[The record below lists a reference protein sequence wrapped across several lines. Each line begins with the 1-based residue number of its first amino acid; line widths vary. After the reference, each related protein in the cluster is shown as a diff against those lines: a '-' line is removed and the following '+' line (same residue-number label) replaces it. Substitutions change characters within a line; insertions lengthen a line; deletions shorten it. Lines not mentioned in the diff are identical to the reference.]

1 MNLDG
6 ERLVT
11 NIPWLEHMIVAE
23 LAYLNFAKEYFQQK
37 LVLDNG
43 CGTGHGADFVAG
55 CGARRVIG
63 IDVSYSAVHQAKAEY
78 SRPNLSFLVQN
89 SLSLAF
95 PSASFD
101 FVSSIEVIEHLADTE
116 VYLSEIHRVLKS
128 GGWAY
133 LSTPNK
139 AVSSPNMDRPSWP
152 FHVKEF
158 YLPEFRSVLTGIFD
172 QVQIWGVRIP
182 VYESHPIRKLTKSP
196 LSYVKHILPPKLRL
210 GIAAFLRYK
219 IKPALEMEDVVFSET
234 DIETADRFVALC
246 HKES

>member
-11 NIPWLEHMIVAE
+11 SIPWLEHMIVAE
-23 LAYLNFAKEYFQQK
+23 LAYVHFVKEYFQQR

-43 CGTGHGADFVAG
+43 CGTGHVADFIAS

-63 IDVSYSAVHQAKAEY
+63 VDISPAAIREAKIQY
-78 SRPNLSFLVQN
+78 LRPNLSFLIQD
-89 SLSLAF
+89 SLTLAF
-95 PSASFD
+95 PSTTFD
-101 FVSSIEVIEHLADTE
+101 FISSIEVIEHLMDTE
-116 VYLSEIHRVLKS
+116 GYLSEMHRVLKPD
-128 GGWAY
+128 GWAY

-158 YLPEFRSVLTGIFD
+158 YLTEFYSVLTATFA

-182 VYESHPIRKLTKSP
+182 VYESHPIRKVTKSP
-196 LSYVKHILPPKLRL
+196 LSYIKHILPPKLRL

-219 IKPALEMEDVVFSET
+219 IKPVLDIEDVVFSEA
-234 DIETADRFVALC
+234 DIEKADRFVALC
-246 HKES
+246 HKD